1 MTKFTFDGYKHSL
14 CIPCKN
20 TKSGPRKDKRGVD
33 LISDA
38 LPFGRLWYG
47 EPNAVSDAIGCVMHR
62 EHFGQFRFILVTQL
76 FGRCFLRSCEKER
89 KTDGVKSIP
98 KSPENVAPF
107 TKGGWPVDALSPG
120 TMRLLRKIADQDGWT
135 LEEVMTAAMEEFV
148 ARRKA
153 EKELETKIICF
164 PKR

>member
-1 MTKFTFDGYKHSL
+1 
-14 CIPCKN
+14 
-20 TKSGPRKDKRGVD
+20 
-33 LISDA
+33 
-38 LPFGRLWYG
+38 
-47 EPNAVSDAIGCVMHR
+47 
-62 EHFGQFRFILVTQL
+62 
-76 FGRCFLRSCEKER
+76 LRSCKKER

-107 TKGGWPVDALSPG
+107 TIGGWPVDALSQG

-135 LEEVMTAAMEEFV
+135 IEEVMTAAMDEFV